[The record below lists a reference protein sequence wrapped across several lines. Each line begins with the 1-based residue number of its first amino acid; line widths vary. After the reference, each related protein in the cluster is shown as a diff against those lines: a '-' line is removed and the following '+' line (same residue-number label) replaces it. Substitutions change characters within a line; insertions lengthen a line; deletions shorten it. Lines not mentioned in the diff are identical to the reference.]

1 MSYSLIERGHT
12 HFTVNLPICLEYIIL
27 TKEFIICINDDSC
40 LDIHNGW
47 YFNDFKYFNLKDG
60 WSCIFKIRSRG
71 SWVMISHSNK
81 QTDTQRFFYIFTKIT
96 FVFRKKDVQSS
107 LALVDMFGC
116 VWVAGINKYI
126 QW

>member
-1 MSYSLIERGHT
+1 
-12 HFTVNLPICLEYIIL
+12 
-27 TKEFIICINDDSC
+27 
-40 LDIHNGW
+40 
-47 YFNDFKYFNLKDG
+47 
-60 WSCIFKIRSRG
+60 
-71 SWVMISHSNK
+71 MISHLNK